1 MDYKSP
7 LHSKVD
13 RIRIREAAC
22 NLVCY
27 DLGYKKVLGVCMVDK
42 WIEILEESARIQGH
56 SIGLKSRHK
65 GTARGS
71 FVARIEREHPTYL
84 INLYWYATSIHGDD
98 LTFQQLADAM
108 NAKANIDQLVPEFNI
123 SVGQLKQW
131 FSNMKGKQLSP
142 NEKPYLT
149 PEHLAVRLDYA
160 NRMLQMQREGR
171 HICYLDEKWFYTT
184 TQRKKLKYVPRQP
197 YEAIGADY
205 VRRRK
210 VVSRRHSLKTMF
222 IGVVAEANAEH
233 EFDGKIMMERI
244 AEDKVL
250 RRATYRNQFHFD
262 RHFNDEIK
270 SGGWKQ
276 LYPDDPNILTY
287 EFIGIIAN
295 NYDLEEEVEER
306 LCLRYDT
313 YPRGEKRTVTL
324 GQNEFLLVREITE
337 ENGARRALTVD
348 DLTLIQ

>member
-1 MDYKSP
+1 
-7 LHSKVD
+7 
-13 RIRIREAAC
+13 
-22 NLVCY
+22 
-27 DLGYKKVLGVCMVDK
+27 
-42 WIEILEESARIQGH
+42 
-56 SIGLKSRHK
+56 
-65 GTARGS
+65 
-71 FVARIEREHPTYL
+71 
-84 INLYWYATSIHGDD
+84 
-98 LTFQQLADAM
+98 
-108 NAKANIDQLVPEFNI
+108 
-123 SVGQLKQW
+123 
-131 FSNMKGKQLSP
+131 
-142 NEKPYLT
+142 
-149 PEHLAVRLDYA
+149 
-160 NRMLQMQREGR
+160 MQREGR

-184 TQRKKLKYVPRQP
+184 TRRKKLKYVPRQP

-233 EFDGKIMMERI
+233 EFDGKIMIERI

-262 RHFNDEIK
+262 RHINDEIK

-276 LYPDDPNILTY
+276 LYPDDPNILTS

-295 NYDLEEEVEER
+295 NYDLEEEVAER
-306 LCLRYDT
+306 LSLRYNT

-348 DLTLIQ
+348 DLTLIQRLEAGTIVQEDINCDSDYMLDVMPRIGAAIRQKMNWVPENEIIILVMDNAGGHGTVEAIEQYTRHLLENYRIQIIHQPA